1 MASNEMRTVF
11 YTTLAAIPPGH
22 YCSYGDMAKLCGVHV
37 RQVLAWLRT
46 LPEGSNLPWH
56 RLVNGQRQIADYP
69 GNQKQYRRLAEEGL
83 IPEHNGR
90 FPRQFRWPDK

>member
-1 MASNEMRTVF
+1 MRTVF

-83 IPEHNGR
+83 IPEPNGR
-90 FPRQFRWPDK
+90 FSRQFRWPDK